1 MVQIHQERCIG
12 CGLCAKDC
20 IAVNIQITEGKARV
34 LGECLACGHCVA
46 ICPQYAVSIPEF
58 DMADITDIGT
68 ALQADALLQ
77 VIKSRRSIRDY
88 RAEKIEQEKLE
99 RLAQAGRYT
108 ATAKNTQGCRF
119 VFVQDELESFKAM
132 IWEAVEKAVETNYLP
147 PEVAPAMMDNYKRFL
162 KLRQQTPS
170 IDYLFRN
177 APAVLFIGANTP
189 VDAGLAAQNIELMAT
204 AQGLGVLYNG
214 FLNYTIELTAELKQ
228 WLGLADKKSYVCM
241 LLGYPAVQYKR
252 TAPHKPADSI
262 WR

>member
-1 MVQIHQERCIG
+1 M
-12 CGLCAKDC
+12 
-20 IAVNIQITEGKARV
+20 
-34 LGECLACGHCVA
+34 
-46 ICPQYAVSIPEF
+46 
-58 DMADITDIGT
+58 
-68 ALQADALLQ
+68 
-77 VIKSRRSIRDY
+77 
-88 RAEKIEQEKLE
+88 
-99 RLAQAGRYT
+99 
-108 ATAKNTQGCRF
+108 
-119 VFVQDELESFKAM
+119 FVQDELESFKAM

-252 TAPHKPADSI
+252 TAPRKLADMI